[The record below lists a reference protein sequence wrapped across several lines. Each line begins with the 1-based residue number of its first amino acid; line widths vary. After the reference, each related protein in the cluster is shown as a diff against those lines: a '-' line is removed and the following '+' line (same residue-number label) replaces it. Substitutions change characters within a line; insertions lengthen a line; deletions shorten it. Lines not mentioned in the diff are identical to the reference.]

1 MAAAGYGCEWGDCKR
16 PVAHL
21 LTDMRT
27 GATVSLC
34 EEDYGPGLIPILANE
49 LGVDAQSLYS
59 HVEKF
64 LKSEAKKAE
73 KELEAAK
80 AAAAEEHQGQDH
92 DDPAERAD
100 VVRQRQEAAATAGDD
115 GPPGGDDVA

>member
-1 MAAAGYGCEWGDCKR
+1 MAAAGYGCEWGECTR

-73 KELEAAK
+73 KELEAAR
-80 AAAAEEHQGQDH
+80 AAAAEEQPPDGPPDDDDHQGDQV
-92 DDPAERAD
+92 DDVGGMSEVYGHSA
-100 VVRQRQEAAATAGDD
+100 
-115 GPPGGDDVA
+115 PGGDDVA